1 MINRFIVLV
10 GLLMAVFIQA
20 TAQTTKNNNPLDE
33 LVQAERNF
41 AQTATQKGIQPAF
54 VQFLAEDGII
64 FTPLSTRGKKY
75 HQENPNPPAGLLTW
89 EPTWAEVSAA
99 GDLGYTTGP
108 YEYRQQATD
117 EKPVGTG
124 HYMSIWRKGTDGI
137 WQVVVDMGINHPPLP
152 AKALLKTP
160 PDTKPAK
167 EKKEQ
172 NISTIREAEARILA
186 AEKSFSEIAQSSGT
200 QAAYTAFLAP
210 VSRLYREQHAPYIG
224 KKDALA
230 ALALNK
236 NTFTSQPAFSAVAA
250 SGDLGYTYGTNQI
263 NATHPGEE
271 KQVFTR
277 IWQKQPDNSWKLVLD
292 VTKPLPPAKKE

>member
-1 MINRFIVLV
+1 
-10 GLLMAVFIQA
+10 
-20 TAQTTKNNNPLDE
+20 
-33 LVQAERNF
+33 
-41 AQTATQKGIQPAF
+41 
-54 VQFLAEDGII
+54 
-64 FTPLSTRGKKY
+64 
-75 HQENPNPPAGLLTW
+75 
-89 EPTWAEVSAA
+89 
-99 GDLGYTTGP
+99 
-108 YEYRQQATD
+108 
-117 EKPVGTG
+117 
-124 HYMSIWRKGTDGI
+124 MSIWRKGADGI
-137 WQVVVDMGINHPPLP
+137 WQVVVDMGINHPPIP
-152 AKALLKTP
+152 SKALLKTP
-160 PDTKPAK
+160 PDTKPIK

-172 NISTIREAEARILA
+172 NLSTTREAEARILA

-263 NATHPGEE
+263 NATLPGEE